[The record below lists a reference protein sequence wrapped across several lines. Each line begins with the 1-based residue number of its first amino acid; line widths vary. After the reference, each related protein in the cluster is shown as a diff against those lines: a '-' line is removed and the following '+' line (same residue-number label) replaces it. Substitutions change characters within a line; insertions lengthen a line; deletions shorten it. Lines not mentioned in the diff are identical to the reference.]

1 VDDGY
6 HTCQQRKYFATP
18 LGLACDDTCCEIL
31 GHHAAVLAAITEDP
45 TTLVA
50 AALAHYAPF
59 SASEE
64 SLPVTALSLSAHR
77 FDPASL
83 WAPPAARAA
92 MVAWALHVF
101 IAQLAAT
108 VQLFEK
114 LPDDCASDD
123 LEFFEMTRDESDLLA
138 KHCSSYEA
146 RAWVRA
152 VIAAAVVVGAVRCF
166 PQ

>member
-1 VDDGY
+1 
-6 HTCQQRKYFATP
+6 
-18 LGLACDDTCCEIL
+18 
-31 GHHAAVLAAITEDP
+31 
-45 TTLVA
+45 
-50 AALAHYAPF
+50 
-59 SASEE
+59 
-64 SLPVTALSLSAHR
+64 
-77 FDPASL
+77 
-83 WAPPAARAA
+83 

-138 KHCSSYEA
+138 KHCSSHEA